1 MNRRITKTSIDESV
15 SDHQEIVSLEENCP
29 KVKRYLFL
37 KGKERVKAKVLR
49 GVLNNIV
56 HVQGITKPKAIIRPS
71 YEWNDNAKFV
81 MTESLGTKNKFYLH
95 GLLAKNFIG
104 VKIYP
109 TKPTS
114 ANFQVV
120 RTYPKVQS

>member
-56 HVQGITKPKAIIRPS
+56 HVQGINKPKAIIRPS
-71 YEWNDNAKFV
+71 YEWDDNAKFV

-104 VKIYP
+104 VKIAP
-109 TKPTS
+109 TKPRD